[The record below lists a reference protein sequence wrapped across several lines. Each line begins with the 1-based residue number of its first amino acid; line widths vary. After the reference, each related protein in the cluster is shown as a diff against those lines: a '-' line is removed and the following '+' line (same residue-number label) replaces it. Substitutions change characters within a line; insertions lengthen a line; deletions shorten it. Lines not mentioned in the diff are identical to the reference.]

1 MGMGGAVVLFA
12 VGAILKFATSAHV
25 SGIDLQQIGV
35 IIMLVSALWFAIMV
49 AIYFSRRRSTVLREE
64 RVTGDPIYQGRQ
76 RRVYQERS
84 DYDSSDPAYRAGQR
98 RVYEERSDY
107 DEPI

>member
-1 MGMGGAVVLFA
+1 MGGAVVLFA

-64 RVTGDPIYQGRQ
+64 RVTPGDLAYQGRQ